1 MRRQLSLYTLALL
14 FCLPV
19 QAQSATFGDYQD
31 RLSAASRGP
40 AASAAPQDLA
50 EAGQALTAMRN
61 AAPDSPEYAFQRDRL
76 ETRLREAELKGQAAE
91 NREYLGALKQQQD
104 IYIAEIRQL
113 KARQTELQSQI
124 AQRRQA
130 QAQRAELNA
139 ELERQRRGRLEA
151 ETRLARVAAESQQIE
166 ASLNALLS
174 QWAQVREDSQG
185 KHLRL
190 DENRLFGRNHSLS
203 SQGRLQIQ
211 NLAAL
216 LKALPERRFLVSAA
230 SGPSVAKAEALAQAL
245 IQAGLPAQSV
255 SVVPGADLPAGQLE
269 LLVSS
274 APAPEPAPTQP

>member
-1 MRRQLSLYTLALL
+1 MRRQFSLYTLALL

-19 QAQSATFGDYQD
+19 QAQSADLGDYQE

-50 EAGQALTAMRN
+50 EAGQALTAMRR

-104 IYIAEIRQL
+104 IYVAEIRQL

-139 ELERQRRGRLEA
+139 ELERQRRARLEA
-151 ETRLARVAAESQQIE
+151 ETRLARVAAERQQIE
-166 ASLNALLS
+166 ASLNILLS
-174 QWAQVREDSQG
+174 QWAQVSEDSQG
-185 KHLRL
+185 KRLRL
-190 DENRLFGRNHSLS
+190 EASRLFGSKHSLS
-203 SQGRLQIQ
+203 SQGRMQVQ

-216 LKALPERRFLVSAA
+216 LKALPDRRFLVSEAA
-230 SGPSVAKAEALAQAL
+230 GPSAARAEALAQAL

-255 SVVPGADLPAGQLE
+255 SVVPGTNLPAGQLE

-274 APAPEPAPTQP
+274 APAPEPAPALP